1 MSTLEQ
7 AIERLYAAFA
17 DAPKPTGIGGCTH
30 CLNEEEIDELL
41 TSPLREITPDDLA
54 PYASSVFLTVG
65 GVEDFLY
72 FLPRILEVSATDDS
86 WWPSPEVIGRAI
98 GSAKPNSW
106 PTSRREAVESFLKT
120 VLDAAIESGEYD
132 KIDTWLCGI
141 AGIGFEVR
149 PYLEQVA
156 KSPEAVLAYFDENAS
171 ALKEKR
177 IEKQLAN
184 AFWELPSPGHDAIVK
199 WFYSD
204 DIWLLLYEKRDF
216 T

>member
-1 MSTLEQ
+1 MSTVEQ
-7 AIERLYAAFA
+7 AIERLYTAFA

-30 CLNEEEIDELL
+30 CLYEEEVDKLL
-41 TSPLREITPDDLA
+41 TSRLREIAPDDLDS
-54 PYASSVFLTVG
+54 YASSVFLTVG

-72 FLPRILEVSATDDS
+72 FLPRILEVSASEDS

-98 GSAKPNSW
+98 GSAKPDSW
-106 PTSRREAVESFLKT
+106 PAPRREAVECLLEAVIDRAVQTGKHR
-120 VLDAAIESGEYD
+120 
-132 KIDTWLCGI
+132 KIDKWLCAI
-141 AGIGFEVR
+141 ARIGFDVR

-156 KSPEAVLAYFDENAS
+156 RSPEAVLAYFDENAS

-177 IEKQLAN
+177 IERRLSN

-216 T
+216 M